1 MKLKPLF
8 DSLQDGDSIAFTYQF
23 EEYGEM
29 KERDLIVE
37 AREQYTGGEII
48 LVIKTKIGFLGNM
61 NIDKVTPSRLKAYDF
76 NMMSVKSTYDFIFKN
91 IIEQSIVVS
100 RKGLF
105 A

>member
-8 DSLQDGDSIAFTYQF
+8 DSLQDGDSIAFTYRF
-23 EEYGEM
+23 EEYGET

-48 LVIKTKIGFLGNM
+48 LVIKTKIGFLGSM

>member
-48 LVIKTKIGFLGNM
+48 LVIKTKIGFLGSM
-61 NIDKVTPSRLKAYDF
+61 NIGKVTPSRLKAYDF

-100 RKGLF
+100 
-105 A
+105 

>member
-8 DSLQDGDSIAFTYQF
+8 DSLKDGDSIAFTYQF
-23 EEYGEM
+23 EEYGQI

-37 AREQYTGGEII
+37 AHTNYKGDEII
-48 LVIKTKIGFLGNM
+48 LSVKSKIGFLGSM

-76 NMMSVKSTYDFIFKN
+76 NMMSVRSTYDFIFKN

-105 A
+105 E